1 MQKKKKQHFVW
12 RKYLRP
18 WTLDDS
24 IFCLMG
30 DRIFESGLM
39 GIGQEKYFYKL
50 KELSTK
56 EIQFIKDLLEKDQR
70 SLISQLNHGWLELFN
85 KVFEIKNRL
94 DQAGVSEPSIDE
106 ILDVMICNFEEDLH
120 CGIESEGGVFL
131 DKLYT
136 KDLSFYEDDEEV
148 ISFIFFICQQYF
160 RTQKLSSNVQAS
172 LGSFNGYNI
181 EAMWPVLRHTS
192 ATSLGFS
199 LYQDRDKFRLILIEN
214 TSTTPFITGDQPIIN
229 TYAVGLGLGES
240 PEDLEF
246 YYPLTPSLALL
257 FTDDQKYQSKT
268 IVTANKDDVIKYNT
282 YIHEQSGR
290 QVYASQREPLELLIK
305 V

>member
-12 RKYLRP
+12 RKYLRQ
-18 WTLDDS
+18 WAHDDS

-30 DRIFESGLM
+30 DKIFESGLM
-39 GIGQEKYFYKL
+39 GVGQENYFYKL

-56 EIQFIKDLLEKDQR
+56 EIQFLGALLEKDQR
-70 SLISQLNHGWLELFN
+70 PLISQLNHGWLELSN

-94 DQAGVSEPSIDE
+94 DQAGVSDPSIDE

-136 KDLSFYEDDEEV
+136 KDLSFYEDDEEA

-229 TYAVGLGLGES
+229 THAIGLGLGES

-268 IVTANKDDVIKYNT
+268 IVTANKDDVIKYNA

>member
-18 WTLDDS
+18 WAHDDS

-30 DRIFESGLM
+30 DKIFESGLM
-39 GIGQEKYFYKL
+39 GVGQEKYFYKL

-56 EIQFIKDLLEKDQR
+56 EIQFLKTLLEKDQ
-70 SLISQLNHGWLELFN
+70 SPLISQLNHGWLELFN
-85 KVFEIKNRL
+85 KVFEIKNKI
-94 DQAGVSEPSIDE
+94 DQAGVSDPSIDE
-106 ILDVMICNFEEDLH
+106 MLDVMICNFEEDLH

-136 KDLSFYEDDEEV
+136 KDVSFYEDDEEV

-192 ATSLGFS
+192 ATSVGFS
-199 LYQDRDKFRLILIEN
+199 LYQDRDKFRPILIEN

-229 TYAVGLGLGES
+229 THAVGLELGES

-257 FTDDQKYQSKT
+257 FTDDKKYQGEK

-282 YIHEQSGR
+282 YILDQSGR
-290 QVYASQREPLELLIK
+290 QVYASQRGPLELLVK